1 MAVPVESGGISESK
15 KDDEIDLIAQRVISE
30 LQTASSKDLV
40 DKGYAR
46 KILRASD
53 INLISEI
60 PRKGGSGQSE
70 TEVDIERRAVVKAL
84 LLSTWLQRLYFIIRS
99 AIMSLIGA
107 GITFSFVIYY
117 GSLNLV
123 VALLAGA
130 VGFVAALVFTRLL
143 DGQIDKVTQVIV
155 KRLAR
160 HQTLR
165 NLIMN
170 HL

>member
-1 MAVPVESGGISESK
+1 MAVPVESGGISESRK
-15 KDDEIDLIAQRVISE
+15 EDEIDLIAQRIISE
-30 LQTASSKDLV
+30 LKTASSKDLV

-46 KILRASD
+46 KILRSSD
-53 INLISEI
+53 IRLISEI
-60 PRKGGSGQSE
+60 PRKESGQSE
-70 TEVDIERRAVVKAL
+70 AEVDIERRAVVRAL

-99 AIMSLIGA
+99 AMMSLVGA
-107 GITFSFVIYY
+107 VITFSLVIYY
-117 GSLNLV
+117 GSLNLD
-123 VALLAGA
+123 VALLVGA
-130 VGFVAALVFTRLL
+130 VGFVAALVFTRLF
-143 DGQIDKVTQVIV
+143 DGQIDKLTQVIV

>member
-15 KDDEIDLIAQRVISE
+15 KDDEVDLIAQRIISE

-46 KILRASD
+46 KILRSSD
-53 INLISEI
+53 ISLISEM

-70 TEVDIERRAVVKAL
+70 AEVDIERRAVVKAL
-84 LLSTWLQRLYFIIRS
+84 LLSTWLQRLYFIIR
-99 AIMSLIGA
+99 AAMMSLVGA
-107 GITFSFVIYY
+107 VITFSFVIYY
-117 GSLNLV
+117 GSLNLD
-123 VALLAGA
+123 VALLVGA

-143 DGQIDKVTQVIV
+143 DGQIDKATQVIV